1 MTSQT
6 AGRTTL
12 DVLSLP
18 RVIVVSDS
26 PLIRAGI
33 RALMPH
39 DRVEV
44 VADLD
49 GPDELLHSV
58 KTTATQVVI
67 AAPVDDGDALFAVIG
82 TLPTHCTAIGLLAI
96 PSFRIQSTVLTS
108 RHAIRCLPL
117 TVGRTELC
125 AAVEQSVD
133 GENSQLTVE
142 EVASGPYGR
151 LTPREQ
157 EILRELTLGRANR
170 EIADNLW
177 VSENTVKTHLRKIY
191 RKLGVDTRAE
201 AVALYVGFG
210 RA

>member
-1 MTSQT
+1 MVD
-6 AGRTTL
+6 G
-12 DVLSLP
+12 LSVP

-33 RALMPH
+33 RALMPAG
-39 DRVEV
+39 RVAV
-44 VADLD
+44 VGDLE
-49 GPDELLHSV
+49 GPDELLDSV
-58 KTTATQVVI
+58 KKTATRVVI
-67 AAPVDDGDALFAVIG
+67 AAPVDNGDALFEVIG
-82 TLPTHCTAIGLLAI
+82 TLPARCAALALLAV

-117 TVGRTELC
+117 TVGRKELC
-125 AAVEQSVD
+125 AAVEQSLD
-133 GENSQLTVE
+133 GESSQLTVE
-142 EVASGPYGR
+142 EVASGPNGQ

-157 EILRELTLGRANR
+157 EILRELTLGKANR
-170 EIADNLW
+170 EIADSLW

-201 AVALYVGFG
+201 AVALYVGQLG